1 LSEAL
6 DPLSRLADA
15 EFSPD
20 VAKMLA
26 DNVLKDNSMEPP
38 YDKLDDRTLFRL
50 KALRNPL
57 CGFPVTLIE
66 AMFR

>member
-26 DNVLKDNSMEPP
+26 DNVLKDNSKPCSG
-38 YDKLDDRTLFRL
+38 KGIGL
-50 KALRNPL
+50 
-57 CGFPVTLIE
+57 
-66 AMFR
+66 